1 MIRKMIQKMMMTHHL
16 CRPTLDHR
24 RTRSSRTRPSPR
36 PRRTHASSSAPFAFA
51 FAVAVAVACA
61 HPHPCPH
68 PFDPWGA
75 HSATD
80 RLCRCLDAI
89 DRWMMHGIDRIDR
102 SDGWMDGWI
111 DHRVIFTGR
120 DSTCMGHARIARAR
134 ARERES
140 RVESLLDRVCGRTVC
155 VSLSLYTQTPRTPIT
170 HAGRRRRLSL
180 SLSPLS
186 LESRLVD
193 VPSRLSSPRGT
204 ARSRTRRRTTSPRCT
219 DSP

>member
-36 PRRTHASSSAPFAFA
+36 PRRTHASSSAPFAF
-51 FAVAVAVACA
+51 AVAVACA

>member
-1 MIRKMIQKMMMTHHL
+1 MIQKMIQKMMMMHHL

-51 FAVAVAVACA
+51 VAFAVAVAVRA
-61 HPHPCPH
+61 
-68 PFDPWGA
+68 
-75 HSATD
+75 SASMPTPIRSLGRPLGD
-80 RLCRCLDAI
+80 RPTLSMSRRDRSMDDA
-89 DRWMMHGIDRIDR
+89 WDR
-102 SDGWMDGWI
+102 SDRSERWMDGWM

-155 VSLSLYTQTPRTPIT
+155 VSLSLYTNPT
-170 HAGRRRRLSL
+170 HTHHARAGRRRRSL
-180 SLSPLS
+180 ARSLS

-193 VPSRLSSPRGT
+193 VPSRLSTPRD